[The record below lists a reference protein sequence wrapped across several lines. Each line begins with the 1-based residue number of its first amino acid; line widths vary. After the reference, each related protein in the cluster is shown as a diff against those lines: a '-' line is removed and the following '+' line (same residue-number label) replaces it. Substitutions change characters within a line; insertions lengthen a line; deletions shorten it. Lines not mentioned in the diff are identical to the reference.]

1 MFQFQHFY
9 SLNSRCDQI
18 NQSLY
23 GHDTSLKWLK
33 VNSSTFSARCSRRKL
48 PLCANRKRKKLFD
61 NLPGLWTTT
70 HSPCVW
76 TVPDEGT
83 DYSFSALHV
92 CVCVCACVCVLCINR
107 TCGSTYHGPF
117 IWGISLPAFARH
129 TLVGSSRG
137 WVPRPS
143 HLCVHVCVCVCVSLG
158 LNIFDI
164 SKNPSR
170 IWTSNIVRPDL
181 GPPAFT
187 VEQVSNTCF
196 KASLCCCSHWRAWV
210 GFPLHMVQ
218 PYGSSQTHS
227 TINTHWNIP
236 SATDMTNTR
245 NLAIKMR
252 EYWTW
257 FCISLYSQY
266 CLVTCSI

>member
-1 MFQFQHFY
+1 MWSNKSVILWPRYQSEMAKSKFLY
-9 SLNSRCDQI
+9 ILSSLLTKETS
-18 NQSLY
+18 SLCQQ
-23 GHDTSLKWLK
+23 KK
-33 VNSSTFSARCSRRKL
+33 E
-48 PLCANRKRKKLFD
+48 KKLFD

-143 HLCVHVCVCVCVSLG
+143 HLCVHVCVCMCFSWV
-158 LNIFDI
+158 
-164 SKNPSR
+164 KY
-170 IWTSNIVRPDL
+170 IWY
-181 GPPAFT
+181 F
-187 VEQVSNTCF
+187 
-196 KASLCCCSHWRAWV
+196 
-210 GFPLHMVQ
+210 
-218 PYGSSQTHS
+218 
-227 TINTHWNIP
+227 
-236 SATDMTNTR
+236 
-245 NLAIKMR
+245 
-252 EYWTW
+252 
-257 FCISLYSQY
+257 
-266 CLVTCSI
+266 

>member
-1 MFQFQHFY
+1 MWSNKSVILWPRYQSEMAKSKFLY
-9 SLNSRCDQI
+9 ILSSLLMKETS
-18 NQSLY
+18 SLCQQ
-23 GHDTSLKWLK
+23 KKEKAFWQPARP
-33 VNSSTFSARCSRRKL
+33 VNHYTFSMCLNRTRWRDRL
-48 PLCANRKRKKLFD
+48 QFLCTA
-61 NLPGLWTTT
+61 
-70 HSPCVW
+70 
-76 TVPDEGT
+76 
-83 DYSFSALHV
+83 

-181 GPPAFT
+181 WPPAFT

-210 GFPLHMVQ
+210 GSPLHMVQ